1 MILPTSLHRRVHLL
15 NFTRTLT
22 VTSLLFLLPLYFVR
36 LGFSGWRIGTI
47 ISLLSLAPLLS
58 AFPTGWINDRFSIDG
73 VVRAGLLAVAL
84 VLLTLAFVVNFYAV
98 AAAFFVLGTASNVLD
113 VSLNSLIYKDE
124 TAMDQN
130 RKYGQ
135 YIFWLGFGPVLGIAG
150 GGLLTQV
157 VDFRAL
163 LLVFAAVMLAA
174 VFAVRR
180 LDAGKF
186 HLVSFR
192 DYGRDFRRPKT
203 IGFAVFVFFLGLH
216 WAVEGTVYGP
226 FLERRFGLNT
236 LQTSLFMAAGI
247 AFLPLA
253 ALLVGRRKFDLR
265 ANRRL
270 LLGAMVLSGAG
281 LILMTTGSVVQS
293 LLFRF
298 IHDFGDGAM
307 GVLIALYTSR
317 LFEKRSI
324 GGSAGLLLAIMI
336 LAKMAGAMIFSPL
349 GFRYGLHLPFL
360 IAGALLLADAAYGAF
375 IFKRAEY

>member
-1 MILPTSLHRRVHLL
+1 MMLPTNLYRRVHLL

-36 LGFSGWRIGTI
+36 LGFSGWQIGAI
-47 ISLLSLAPLLS
+47 ISLLSLTPLLS

-73 VVRAGLLAVAL
+73 VVRAGFLAVAL
-84 VLLTLAFVVNFYAV
+84 VLLTLAFAVNFYAV
-98 AAAFFVLGTASNVLD
+98 AAAFFVLGTATNVLD

-135 YIFWLGFGPVLGIAG
+135 YVFWLGFGPVLGIAG

-163 LLVFAAVMLAA
+163 LLVFGAVMLAA

-186 HLVSFR
+186 HLVSLR

-203 IGFAVFVFFLGLH
+203 LRFAVFVFFLGLH

-236 LQTSLFMAAGI
+236 LQTSLYMAAGI

-281 LILMTTGSVVQS
+281 LILMTTGNVVQS

-298 IHDFGDGAM
+298 IHDFGDGAL
-307 GVLIALYTSR
+307 GVLIALTTSR

-349 GFRYGLHLPFL
+349 GFRYGLHFPFL
-360 IAGALLLADAAYGAF
+360 IAGALLLADAAYGAL
-375 IFKRAEY
+375 IFKRVEY